1 MLCMRSWA
9 EEVLAMAKKLP
20 REDRLR
26 IAEEL
31 QHDAPDAG
39 DASKIKA
46 AWNDEIAHRLE
57 ALDRGEV
64 EFVDAKTVFDRI
76 RAKHAR

>member
-1 MLCMRSWA
+1 MLCMTSWA

-26 IAEEL
+26 IAQEL
-31 QHDAPDAG
+31 QNDAPDIAR
-39 DASKIKA
+39 AVEVQA
-46 AWNDEIAHRLE
+46 AWDDEIADRLQ
-57 ALDRGEV
+57 ALDRGEL
-64 EFVDAKTVFDRI
+64 ELVDAKTVFDRI